1 MRLMQHVMLLLQQWG
16 HIALEG
22 VDRQA
27 LRIVCLLHKQAMHKQ
42 AMS

>member
-16 HIALEG
+16 NIALEG

-27 LRIVCLLHKQAMHKQ
+27 LRIVCLLHKQAMY
-42 AMS
+42 